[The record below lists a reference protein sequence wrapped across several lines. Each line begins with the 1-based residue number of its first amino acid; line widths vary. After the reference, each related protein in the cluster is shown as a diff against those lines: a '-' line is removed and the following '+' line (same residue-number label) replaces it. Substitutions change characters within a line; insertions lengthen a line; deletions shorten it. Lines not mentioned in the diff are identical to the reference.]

1 MFTVVIFV
9 IIAIIS
15 CYRATKIKEEKVKEL
30 QAIVAPPAY
39 NVYKVWNVGAPT
51 MERLLQ
57 EVAREKPVRF
67 TAQQLCSFTSNYS
80 TTLGAG
86 GFGVVHKGQFP
97 NGRKIAVKVLNRSSA
112 RTTEEQFMAEV
123 GTIGRTYHRNLVRLY
138 GFCYD
143 QFMSALTTGNQ
154 LIACLVMV

>member
-1 MFTVVIFV
+1 
-9 IIAIIS
+9 
-15 CYRATKIKEEKVKEL
+15 
-30 QAIVAPPAY
+30 
-39 NVYKVWNVGAPT
+39 
-51 MERLLQ
+51 MERFLQ

-67 TAQQLCSFTSNYS
+67 TAQQLCSFTSNCS
-80 TTLGAG
+80 TTLGTG
-86 GFGVVHKGQFP
+86 GFGVVYKGQFP

-143 QFMSALTTGNQ
+143 QFMSALVYVYMENGLDKYLFSDKQ
-154 LIACLVMV
+154 KIVWEKLYDIAIGTAKGMAYLHEECQKRIIHYDMT